1 MTETHS
7 LSTSNNV
14 DNEKIHEVV
23 TTIPEEQIERDNAAG
38 YELYEKAQDISTEED
53 LEIYKRVLSKVDWRI
68 VPLLCITYTLQF
80 LDKLSLN
87 YASAYSFKEDL
98 NLVGQRYSWVAAIFN
113 FGYLFWAIPGNYI
126 IQRLPVAK
134 YTGFMLFT
142 WSIILIGHVGLSNY
156 GGALVIRFI
165 LGMFEASISP
175 SCMIICGSFYTIKQ
189 QPIRMCLFLSFNGV
203 ATMVGALLG
212 FGLGHATHASI
223 KPWKLIFLVIGL
235 MNLVWSG
242 IFLWLCP
249 DSPEHAKFLTEEE
262 KAVLIKHI
270 ASNNQGVKDKK
281 FQKYQVVEALCD
293 VSVLMIATVGLAC
306 GVING
311 GSSNFIS
318 ALIKGFGF
326 TGIQATALQLPL
338 GAIEVVFV
346 VVGGIVSFTI
356 KNTRCYV
363 LFAFC
368 IAPLV
373 GLIGIHTISLDHRW
387 SLVGCAFL
395 QFIIGGPVI
404 MCWILLNANVSGSSK
419 RTIANGIWFLL
430 YAAGNIIGAN
440 IFYTNQAPKYRSGVI
455 GLITCYCGI
464 MVLAICIRLVLMRR
478 NRMKNK
484 LQNGQPE
491 EQKEQAVLNGFLG
504 MTDFENEGFRY
515 SL

>member
-1 MTETHS
+1 MTENNTIS
-7 LSTSNNV
+7 TLSNP
-14 DNEKIHEVV
+14 DKEKIHEVISI
-23 TTIPEEQIERDNAAG
+23 IPEEHNAAG
-38 YELYEKAQDISTEED
+38 YELYEKAQDISTDED
-53 LEIYKRVLSKVDWRI
+53 LEIYKRVLRKIDWRLI
-68 VPLLCITYTLQF
+68 PLLCITYTLQF

-113 FGYLFWAIPGNYI
+113 FGYLFWSIPGNYI

-134 YTGFMLFT
+134 YTGFLLFT
-142 WSIILIGHVGLSNY
+142 WSIILIGHVGLTNY
-156 GGALVIRFI
+156 GGALAIRFI

-189 QPIRMCLFLSFNGV
+189 QPIRMSLFLSFNGV

-235 MNLVWSG
+235 LNLVWSA

-249 DSPEHAKFLTEEE
+249 DSPERAKFLTEEE
-262 KAVLIKHI
+262 KAILIKHI
-270 ASNNQGVKDKK
+270 ASNNQGINAKK
-281 FQKYQVVEALCD
+281 FEKHQVVEALRD
-293 VSVLMIATVGLAC
+293 TSVLMIAIIGLAC

-311 GSSNFIS
+311 GASNFIS

-338 GAIEVVFV
+338 GAIEVVLV
-346 VVGGIVSFTI
+346 VVGGIIAFTI

-368 IAPLV
+368 IAPLG

-419 RTIANGIWFLL
+419 RTISNGIWFLL

-440 IFYTNQAPKYRSGVI
+440 IFYTKEAPKYKSGVI

-464 MVLAICIRLVLMRR
+464 MVLSICIRLVLMRR
-478 NRMKNK
+478 NRIKDK
-484 LQNGQPE
+484 LQHGQTE
-491 EQKEQAVLNGFLG
+491 EQKEQAILNGFMG